1 MQNVVVE
8 TNQDVVDE
16 VERTKWKR
24 TLHALA
30 RDWRLYVLL
39 IPMIAF
45 VFCFK
50 YLPIKGLLTGFKWG
64 NDNDLV
70 YNSQWCG
77 LYWFNQIFFG
87 TSSSMFWRAFRNTFV
102 NSMYGL
108 IIGFPIPIILA
119 LLFSEIKTGWY
130 RSVVQVCAYLPHFVS
145 LTVVTTI
152 ISLWCEGTIAAGGG
166 TAAGGWVYNMCK
178 TFGWLNVTNE
188 AGEVTVLQES
198 ILSYPR
204 YFRPIY
210 QISGV
215 WQDAGYNS
223 IVFFAAI
230 LAISPTNYEA
240 ARIDGASK
248 IQQIRYIT
256 FPGMAPTLTIML
268 IMRIGQI
275 LSVGYEQII
284 LLVGDYSNAWETAVV
299 VSTFVYRMS
308 GQAAGATG
316 SEVIQ
321 QLGIVA
327 DLFNSILA
335 MFLVLGAN
343 AISRRVSSTSLF

>member
-1 MQNVVVE
+1 ME
-8 TNQDVVDE
+8 AYITYPS
-16 VERTKWKR
+16 ER
-24 TLHALA
+24 LEIICP
-30 RDWRLYVLL
+30 L

-45 VFCFK
+45 IFCFK

-87 TSSSMFWRAFRNTFV
+87 TSSPMFWRAFRNTFV

-119 LLFSEIKTGWY
+119 LLFSEVKSTWY

-166 TAAGGWVYNMCK
+166 TAAGGWIYNMCK
-178 TFGWLNVTNE
+178 LFGWLNVTDDM
-188 AGEVTVLQES
+188 GKVTQLQES

-240 ARIDGASK
+240 ARIDGAYK
-248 IQQIRYIT
+248 LQQIRYIT
-256 FPGMAPTLTIML
+256 FPGMAPTLVIML

-284 LLVGDYSNAWETAVV
+284 LLVGDYSNAWETADV

-308 GQAAGATG
+308 GQATGATG
-316 SEVIQ
+316 TEVIQ